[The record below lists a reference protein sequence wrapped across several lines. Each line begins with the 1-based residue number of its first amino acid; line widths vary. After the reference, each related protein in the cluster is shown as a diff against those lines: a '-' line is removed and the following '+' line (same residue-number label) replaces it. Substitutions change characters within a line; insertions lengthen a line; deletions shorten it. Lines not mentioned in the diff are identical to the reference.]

1 MKMNILVLFISIFF
15 SIFYSQAQE
24 KNLYDYFPEF
34 AELYNSGDF
43 LAAEDCMMIV
53 LDPENNSPKSY
64 LIAAYNNLGLV
75 KKSIGLYS
83 EALEYYNKSE
93 NLATGDRR
101 YLVDLVDIY
110 NNKSRIYTFWRS
122 FPTAIEYLEQVSRIY
137 HSIDNPDTEL
147 LLKISRAY
155 LNLGIVYYES
165 GNYIKALDNL
175 EESLRLKV
183 KHKLPEIE
191 LTYLNL
197 AKTYA
202 KIKDFNKADDFFRK
216 SINSM
221 KSQFGE
227 NYYRMAEIFFDYGL
241 FLRTTGN
248 YDESIIINHKA
259 LSICRKNYGEKHPY
273 VSQSLRNLGDYHLQ
287 ISNYDSA
294 LYYYQRSLIS
304 IVYNFSETDIN
315 KNPSLDSV
323 IFNVELLKTFRKK
336 AETLE
341 LLASQKTESKIKI
354 SILSK
359 SLETVDLAL
368 QLIDRIRNDYLTEES
383 RMYLAE
389 NEKET
394 YFSAVH
400 VAGSLYE
407 LTGESSY
414 IGRMYRIACKAKAA
428 VLRNEITE
436 NELLSASGIPDS
448 LNEKQTSLSANI
460 AAYNN
465 LILEES
471 QKTNPDSSKL
481 SLWKDALFDMNRE
494 MENVSEEINSKYPA
508 IRELLQKTEPLTLD
522 DIQKHLHSNE
532 TIVDYLLSNQYREGK
547 RALYTF
553 IISGKSID
561 FRLSFIDS
569 LFMQNAEII
578 MDHGMPHHYEDE
590 FRKYTGALDF
600 MYKNLIEPVEETF
613 AGNRLIIIP
622 DEEIAWLP
630 FEAFVKDVPARD
642 QADYGQLQYL
652 IRDYTFSYSY
662 SSSLAFSSSKRS
674 GRAGVKVFAFLPDYG
689 SNNISAEVSG
699 ELPGAEKEIGSISGR
714 FRGKRY
720 TAGEA
725 TESNFRIAVREP
737 AIFHLAMHSVADTV
751 NSKYSWL
758 AFDTGTDTLEDGRLY
773 NYEISLMRIKSPMV
787 VLSACNSG
795 TGTLYHGEGLM
806 SIARSFILAGASSVV
821 RTSWEINDE
830 TSAKIIAGFYNNLS
844 RGMHKNEALRRAK
857 LDYLAN
863 SSPSLSDPWYWA
875 AYEVL
880 GDNTPVAGNKKWMII
895 LIVTIL
901 AVVIIFTNYFRRRSI
916 FSDRSL

>member
-1 MKMNILVLFISIFF
+1 MKRILPVSILLAIL
-15 SIFYSQAQE
+15 SVNLLRSQE
-24 KNLYDYFPEF
+24 KDLYYLFPEF
-34 AELYNSGDF
+34 ITLYSSGDF
-43 LAAEDCMMIV
+43 LAAENCMLAI
-53 LDPENNSPKSY
+53 LDPENNSPTRWQ
-64 LIAAYNNLGLV
+64 IAAYNNLGLV

-83 EALEYYNKSE
+83 EALEYYDKAESLSVGSKNNLL
-93 NLATGDRR
+93 NLAG
-101 YLVDLVDIY
+101 IY
-110 NNKSRIYTFWRS
+110 INKSRIYTFRKTFS
-122 FPTAIEYLEQVSRIY
+122 TATEFLEKAIRVYQKIEIQDNTLQSRI
-137 HSIDNPDTEL
+137 ST
-147 LLKISRAY
+147 AY

-165 GNYIKALDNL
+165 ANYNKALENL
-175 EESLRLKV
+175 EESLRLKIRY
-183 KHKLPEIE
+183 KLPEIE

-197 AKTYA
+197 AKTFA
-202 KIKDFNKADDFFRK
+202 KIGDFKKADDYFTM

-227 NYYRMAEIFFDYGL
+227 DYFKMAEIFFDYGL

-248 YDESIIINHKA
+248 YDESIKINHKA

-273 VSQSLRNLGDYHLQ
+273 ISLSLRNLGDYYLY

-294 LYYYQRSLIS
+294 LYYFQRSLIS
-304 IVYNFSETDIN
+304 IVNGFSETNIN

-323 IFNVELLKTFRKK
+323 ILNVELLITLRKK
-336 AETLE
+336 SETLD
-341 LLASQKTESKIKI
+341 LLADQQSESKIKI
-354 SILSK
+354 STLNN
-359 SLETVDLAL
+359 SLQTIDLAL

-394 YFSAVH
+394 YLSAVH
-400 VAGSLYE
+400 VAGSLYKM
-407 LTGESSY
+407 TGESSY
-414 IGRMYRIACKAKAA
+414 IGRMYGITCKAKAA
-428 VLRNEITE
+428 VLRDEITE

-448 LNEKQTSLSANI
+448 INEKQTSLSANI

-578 MDHGMPHHYEDE
+578 RDHGMPHHHEDE

-600 MYKNLIEPVEETF
+600 MYKNLIVPVEETF

-642 QADYGQLQYL
+642 QADYEQLQYL

-662 SSSLAFSSSKRS
+662 SSSLAFSRSKRP
-674 GRAGVKVFAFLPDYG
+674 GRGVKVFAFLPDYG
-689 SNNISAEVSG
+689 SNNISADVSG

-714 FRGKRY
+714 FRGKCY
-720 TAGEA
+720 SGGEA
-725 TESNFRIAVREP
+725 TEANFRIAVREP

-830 TSAKIIAGFYNNLS
+830 TSAKIITGFYNNLS